1 MRKLL
6 LLTLIFMFVFQSMS
20 FAAISGSKGA
30 PPAPSRP
37 APSVSAPAPS
47 SPASVPSSPGTTSG
61 YKPSA
66 PANSYSDK
74 APAAAKPQQ
83 QTQQS
88 NGSSFWRTAGL
99 LGGGMLLG
107 SMLGGM
113 VGFGNSGMFS
123 QIIGMLFSII
133 PFILIFLVGRYAWN
147 RFQASREKK
156 DSERLS

>member
-1 MRKLL
+1 LRKLL
-6 LLTLIFMFVFQSMS
+6 LLTLLFMFVFQSMS

-37 APSVSAPAPS
+37 APSAPAG
-47 SPASVPSSPGTTSG
+47 VPSSPGTTSG

-83 QTQQS
+83 QMPQS

-113 VGFGNSGMFS
+113 FGFGNSGMFS

-147 RFQASREKK
+147 RFQASRQKK